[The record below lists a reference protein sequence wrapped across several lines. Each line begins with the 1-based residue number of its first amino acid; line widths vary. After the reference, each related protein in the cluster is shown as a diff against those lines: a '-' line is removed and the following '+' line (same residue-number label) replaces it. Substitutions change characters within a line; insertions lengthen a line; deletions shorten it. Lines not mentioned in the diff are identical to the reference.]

1 MLVWDLFTFM
11 SFPPPPLPA
20 LRKKTKER
28 KKEKAK
34 GKQEKYGCFAF
45 CYYVEIVIKS
55 LQVGRVDST
64 NFFNLACFVV
74 ALIAE
79 SM

>member
-1 MLVWDLFTFM
+1 MT
-11 SFPPPPLPA
+11 FPPPSPRLKEKNE
-20 LRKKTKER
+20 RKKER
-28 KKEKAK
+28 KKEKTK
-34 GKQEKYGCFAF
+34 GKQEKHGCFAF

>member
-1 MLVWDLFTFM
+1 M
-11 SFPPPPLPA
+11 
-20 LRKKTKER
+20 
-28 KKEKAK
+28 
-34 GKQEKYGCFAF
+34 
-45 CYYVEIVIKS
+45 KS

>member
-1 MLVWDLFTFM
+1 MT
-11 SFPPPPLPA
+11 SPPPPSPRL
-20 LRKKTKER
+20 KEKNER
-28 KKEKAK
+28 KKERKDK
-34 GKQEKYGCFAF
+34 RKTRKIRCFAF
-45 CYYVEIVIKS
+45 CYYVELVIKS

-64 NFFNLACFVV
+64 NFFNMACFVV

>member
-1 MLVWDLFTFM
+1 MTFP
-11 SFPPPPLPA
+11 PPPPLPA

-55 LQVGRVDST
+55 LQVGRVDKT
-64 NFFNLACFVV
+64 NFFFNLACFVV
-74 ALIAE
+74 ALTAE

>member
-1 MLVWDLFTFM
+1 M
-11 SFPPPPLPA
+11 SFPPPPPSPRL
-20 LRKKTKER
+20 KEKNER

-64 NFFNLACFVV
+64 NFFNLACFVA